1 LIFKNIFKTFEGV
14 DVEAMFANNDLQL
27 PQMWVQ
33 WMQPQGQQP
42 QPKNPM
48 AISNPPTIWNTL

>member
-33 WMQPQGQQP
+33 WMWQGQP
-42 QPKNPM
+42 APANPM
-48 AISNPPTIWNTL
+48 AIGNPPTIWNTL